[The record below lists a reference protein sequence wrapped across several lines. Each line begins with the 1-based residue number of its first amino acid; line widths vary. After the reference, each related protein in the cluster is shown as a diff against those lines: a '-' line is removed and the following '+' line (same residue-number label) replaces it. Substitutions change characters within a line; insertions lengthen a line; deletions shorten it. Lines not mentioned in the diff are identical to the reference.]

1 MEKFITMPYGEDRVE
16 IAGIPFAVKKEN
28 ENIVPIANEG
38 KPINFKEERCS
49 HVVFAG
55 MVTREA
61 PCSEWWG
68 PDEYWHNNS
77 VRLFLGDSLGF
88 IRIVYDD
95 DTLDCVELI
104 YGVTVWSYE
113 LITERKPHEMHLNNF
128 EGPYPEP
135 FRSDAAARKLL
146 DRSLRL
152 VHDPKGD
159 KGSSY
164 LLAVRLREDKPVKS
178 IYLIE
183 SGKTNKVFVS
193 GITFVKAGSGVTFEK
208 EVCSDWFLK
217 KGYLP
222 DVDKLARRLYQF
234 RDEIPEHV
242 ESLYP
247 ADYSG
252 SKAEFGGSNVAD
264 IWTNL
269 YLCNIE
275 DITRRKIDSEG
286 VPHTSSQGAP
296 EFGLVIGNGMFRENV
311 GLFYPTCWTR
321 DVGRVAIEAAY
332 SGRPCNLT
340 DYVNVIE
347 TYLYD
352 DTNQYYKAQWKRVGN
367 GRQLGWDQRDYDTLK
382 ENDGHASMMMSV
394 YAAYRHGSIDVEWV
408 RSHEK
413 FLADAAG
420 WYRWQI
426 DHPEL
431 SGFRVLL
438 ANESESS
445 TQMFAISDL
454 FSNVMSMYSLEAY
467 AIMASDAGLKTLEKE
482 CRDMADLLRRGV
494 DELFL
499 SDSRYGQVYHDI
511 TYDCWTYDYKR
522 FAHAFVYADIYGYD
536 LSGMGEELLGRIRN
550 SYREQKD
557 RFFNPYS
564 GRQMGYGQGYL
575 TNTALLLDEV
585 EDYTACI
592 EACAFLSYHHT
603 DYNYIVPEGVIVHP
617 SGRFWFRNGDQ
628 GNAVQQGEIM
638 KSGRLMLGLDQLGDG
653 LRVIPRLPE
662 TFDHLSLYNTLLT
675 VIQDGK
681 PHSIKLK
688 EYTYRR
694 LKRGYV
700 VKLRL
705 DAPVEVS
712 SIRFGPFRL
721 EDEAFDVPAPYS
733 VRTIAGHKYV
743 YVQNV
748 GRVKSLTMHCRA
760 VKSPK
765 ID

>member
-1 MEKFITMPYGEDRVE
+1 
-16 IAGIPFAVKKEN
+16 
-28 ENIVPIANEG
+28 
-38 KPINFKEERCS
+38 
-49 HVVFAG
+49 
-55 MVTREA
+55 
-61 PCSEWWG
+61 
-68 PDEYWHNNS
+68 
-77 VRLFLGDSLGF
+77 
-88 IRIVYDD
+88 
-95 DTLDCVELI
+95 
-104 YGVTVWSYE
+104 
-113 LITERKPHEMHLNNF
+113 
-128 EGPYPEP
+128 
-135 FRSDAAARKLL
+135 
-146 DRSLRL
+146 
-152 VHDPKGD
+152 
-159 KGSSY
+159 
-164 LLAVRLREDKPVKS
+164 
-178 IYLIE
+178 
-183 SGKTNKVFVS
+183 
-193 GITFVKAGSGVTFEK
+193 
-208 EVCSDWFLK
+208 
-217 KGYLP
+217 
-222 DVDKLARRLYQF
+222 
-234 RDEIPEHV
+234 
-242 ESLYP
+242 
-247 ADYSG
+247 
-252 SKAEFGGSNVAD
+252 
-264 IWTNL
+264 
-269 YLCNIE
+269 
-275 DITRRKIDSEG
+275 
-286 VPHTSSQGAP
+286 
-296 EFGLVIGNGMFRENV
+296 
-311 GLFYPTCWTR
+311 
-321 DVGRVAIEAAY
+321 
-332 SGRPCNLT
+332 
-340 DYVNVIE
+340 
-347 TYLYD
+347 
-352 DTNQYYKAQWKRVGN
+352 
-367 GRQLGWDQRDYDTLK
+367 
-382 ENDGHASMMMSV
+382 
-394 YAAYRHGSIDVEWV
+394 
-408 RSHEK
+408 
-413 FLADAAG
+413 
-420 WYRWQI
+420 
-426 DHPEL
+426 
-431 SGFRVLL
+431 
-438 ANESESS
+438 
-445 TQMFAISDL
+445 
-454 FSNVMSMYSLEAY
+454 
-467 AIMASDAGLKTLEKE
+467 MASDAGLKTLEKE

-681 PHSIKLK
+681 PYSVKLK

-748 GRVKSLTMHCRA
+748 GRVKNLTMHCRA